1 MRIVECVPNF
11 SEGRNKEI
19 IDRIANAIKN
29 TNGVTLLDVD
39 SGYDTNRT
47 VYTFVGEP
55 ENVLNAAFNA
65 IKVGTELIDMSKH
78 KGAHPRIGACDV
90 CPFVPVANISMED
103 CIHLAKTL
111 GKMVGELIGIPVYLY
126 EYAATKPERKNLANI
141 RMGEYEGL
149 QEKLKDPEWT
159 PDFGPAIFNEKVK
172 RSGATVIGARDFLI
186 AYNININSKNKNLA
200 NTIAKE
206 IREMGKTIKDE
217 NGNKINIPGKLK
229 ECKAI
234 GWYVEDYKR
243 AQISINL
250 TNYHVTNIHHAFEAA
265 KEEAQKIGVEITGSE
280 IVGLVPK
287 DAIIEAGL
295 YYLKKQGES
304 RAVSED
310 EIIDIAIY
318 SLGLSEVAK
327 FDPDKKII
335 ERLINKKDSLT
346 KMTIEKF
353 TDELGSSSPAP
364 GGGSVSA
371 LTGSL
376 AAALSSMV
384 GNLTFKKKDYK
395 DFWEEAEKL
404 AYESFKIKDN
414 LISLIN
420 EDTEAFNHLMNA
432 FKLPDKTKEEITNKE
447 NAIQDAIKGAII
459 IPLKVMQY
467 CNEIVPIL
475 LRMAEIGNK
484 NAISD
489 IAVGILNCISAI
501 KGAYYNILIN
511 FKELKDESFKKD
523 IVNTTKS
530 ILNNS
535 LPYLEKKLKEIEDI
549 LLKNV

>member
-65 IKVGTELIDMSKH
+65 IKVGSELIDMSKH

-90 CPFVPVANISMED
+90 CPFVPVANISMEE
-103 CIHLAKTL
+103 CIHLAKSL
-111 GKMVGELIGIPVYLY
+111 GKMVGDLLGIPVYLY

-141 RMGEYEGL
+141 RTGEYEGL
-149 QEKLKDPEWT
+149 QEKLKDPEWV
-159 PDFGPAIFNEKVK
+159 PDFGPAIFNERVK
-172 RSGATVIGARDFLI
+172 KTGATVIGARDFLI

-265 KEEAQKIGVEITGSE
+265 KEEGKKIGVEVTGSE
-280 IVGLVPK
+280 IVGLIPK

-304 RAVSED
+304 RAVSQK

-318 SLGLSEVAK
+318 SLGLNEVAP
-327 FDPDKKII
+327 FDPEKKII
-335 ERLINKKDSLT
+335 ENLINNKNTLT
-346 KMTIEKF
+346 KLDIESF

-364 GGGSVSA
+364 GGGSV
-371 LTGSL
+371 
-376 AAALSSMV
+376 AALAGSIAASLTSMV
-384 GNLTFKKKDYK
+384 GNLTYKKKDYK
-395 DFWEEAEKL
+395 DHWEEAENLAFEAFKL
-404 AYESFKIKDN
+404 KDQ
-414 LISLIN
+414 LVTLIN
-420 EDTEAFNHLMNA
+420 EDTEAFNNLMSA
-432 FKLPDKTKEEITNKE
+432 YKLPDKTNEEKEIKE
-447 NAIQDAIKGAII
+447 HAINEAIKGAII

-467 CNEIVPIL
+467 CNEIVPL
-475 LRMAEIGNK
+475 LIRMSEIGNK

-489 IAVGILNCISAI
+489 IAVGILSCITGL

-511 FKELKDESFKKD
+511 FKELKDETFKKD
-523 IVNTTKS
+523 IEKTANE
-530 ILNNS
+530 ILKNS
-535 LPYLEKKLKEIEDI
+535 LEKLEKKLKEIENY
-549 LLKNV
+549 LKNFN